1 MENAQTQTHPAW
13 CGIYGVGIIFFLV
26 LYGIFQEGIMTVP
39 YDGVLFKYSVFLVL
53 CNRLA
58 AVIFGLAMA
67 VAKGEKLTNQA
78 PLWKYL
84 IVSLSNVYASTCQYE
99 ALKYVSF
106 AVQMLGKSFKMMP
119 VMIWGMI
126 ISGKS
131 YGLRDW
137 GVALAVT
144 LGCTEFL
151 MTGPTNSKV
160 DSGNSM
166 WGFVLLG
173 GFLALDGLTSTF
185 QEKLFKEHQTTKY
198 NQMVYINSLS
208 ATVSTMTLLVTG
220 DLMPAHPKFLLDS
233 TLLSGSAVAS
243 QWCIYS
249 QVKEFGALVFAA
261 TMNVRQV
268 VSILVS
274 YVKYHNPVTGL
285 QIVGLVIIFAA
296 LSWKSL
302 SGLLKAQDPEKKPLK
317 AQDAADCAACVTALL
332 GKVHGLVVAK
342 VARTAPS
349 LAPGLAAGGP
359 GRTMPGTLRA
369 LHTALLFEGQP
380 SGGTTTPVQAMMQNP
395 ESKMEGQVH
404 WPDQEG
410 CYAGCAADSMAGGK
424 TYGSLTPPHF
434 FKEPDEE
441 AEVPDAPGAPLP
453 SGALAPRRQK
463 VCDMLGRITGAYQ
476 GKFCQGPDACV
487 TALPRDFGQV
497 TGATFCPK
505 GDCGEKAGRPWCVSP
520 QFLKLYDGP
529 IEPGLGTS
537 GPGGGN
543 PSGCWWF
550 LRNEPGKDTLG
561 QREHELNRLPGVIV
575 WKNAPDTRL
584 LKRSGVG
591 LKMSEARLWAT
602 TGQLVNPSDFAAE
615 GTDVTSWGYSVLE
628 HLVPR

>member
-1 MENAQTQTHPAW
+1 
-13 CGIYGVGIIFFLV
+13 
-26 LYGIFQEGIMTVP
+26 MTVP

-173 GFLALDGLTSTF
+173 G
-185 QEKLFKEHQTTKY
+185 
-198 NQMVYINSLS
+198 
-208 ATVSTMTLLVTG
+208 
-220 DLMPAHPKFLLDS
+220 
-233 TLLSGSAVAS
+233 
-243 QWCIYS
+243 
-249 QVKEFGALVFAA
+249 
-261 TMNVRQV
+261 
-268 VSILVS
+268 
-274 YVKYHNPVTGL
+274 
-285 QIVGLVIIFAA
+285 
-296 LSWKSL
+296 
-302 SGLLKAQDPEKKPLK
+302 LK

-349 LAPGLAAGGP
+349 LAPGLAA

-424 TYGSLTPPHF
+424 TY
-434 FKEPDEE
+434 
-441 AEVPDAPGAPLP
+441 GAPLP

-520 QFLKLYDGP
+520 QTRWVSASMR
-529 IEPGLGTS
+529 ERV
-537 GPGGGN
+537 
-543 PSGCWWF
+543 
-550 LRNEPGKDTLG
+550 LR
-561 QREHELNRLPGVIV
+561 VIV

-615 GTDVTSWGYSVLE
+615 GTDVTSSEARRMTGVPFGTCPTLGTPFRPVQHGLYLDTCLGRWRMRMLKRLPPTRSQIPHPKQRIGNKPGGDKSESYENREEGGSGRLGDEEEDSMPLLAGLLGPPGLSVAGERQRRRRALLGYKLE
-628 HLVPR
+628 IAGQVITCHNNLETGD